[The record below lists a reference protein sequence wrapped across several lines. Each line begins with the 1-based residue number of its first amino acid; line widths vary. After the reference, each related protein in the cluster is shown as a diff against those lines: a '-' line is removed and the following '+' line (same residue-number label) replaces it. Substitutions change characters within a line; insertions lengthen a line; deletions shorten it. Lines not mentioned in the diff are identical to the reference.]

1 MLFHQFPQRRGVP
14 RHGPP
19 APPPPRLGAA
29 RLDLR
34 DPSSERWV
42 TGIPLVAQGRAR
54 PLTPRPL
61 PGLTGHAPSLS
72 LGPASPKPHSILPP
86 VPTTRVARSRAAGL
100 WRSSAL
106 LLIDSRRPRFQ
117 VAAPGARRRDW
128 GPSSASSAWPSPGKR
143 GQLAPSPAPRESR
156 ARPFQ
161 AVPANKAQPTA
172 VVGGFQVSTMHINLT
187 PSTFHP
193 RAPLDAR
200 AGERTEKFEPGGF
213 ITSLPFPARRQRQG
227 KICPSSPRKSSEPLR
242 F

>member
-61 PGLTGHAPSLS
+61 PGLTGHAPRLS

-128 GPSSASSAWPSPGKR
+128 GPSSASSAWPSPGN
-143 GQLAPSPAPRESR
+143 GAS
-156 ARPFQ
+156 
-161 AVPANKAQPTA
+161 
-172 VVGGFQVSTMHINLT
+172 
-187 PSTFHP
+187 
-193 RAPLDAR
+193 
-200 AGERTEKFEPGGF
+200 
-213 ITSLPFPARRQRQG
+213 
-227 KICPSSPRKSSEPLR
+227 
-242 F
+242 

>member
-72 LGPASPKPHSILPP
+72 LGPASPKPHSVRWP

-100 WRSSAL
+100 WRSL
-106 LLIDSRRPRFQ
+106 LLYYRPTVGGHGFRSRPRE
-117 VAAPGARRRDW
+117 PG
-128 GPSSASSAWPSPGKR
+128 GPSPASSARPSPGKR
-143 GQLAPSPAPRESR
+143 ALYSSPAPEGPGPAHSR
-156 ARPFQ
+156 
-161 AVPANKAQPTA
+161 AVPASKAQLTP
-172 VVGGFQVSTMHINLT
+172 VVGGFAVSTMHIT
-187 PSTFHP
+187 
-193 RAPLDAR
+193 
-200 AGERTEKFEPGGF
+200 
-213 ITSLPFPARRQRQG
+213 
-227 KICPSSPRKSSEPLR
+227 
-242 F
+242 